1 MSQQR
6 FMAGLQSN
14 VNADRNRL
22 QKEWDKVQSDVR
34 DKKGG
39 SATGRLYGAIGGT
52 ALAALALGMGPIG
65 MGILAGMGSR
75 AGSEIGEHY
84 TGEDGQVDAI
94 TLDTEG
100 YTYGQNE
107 VDAAAQ
113 DVIDST
119 EGFGIQQT
127 LQAGSDA
134 WSAYKLGG
142 AKDLA
147 GNAAFGKGGVIPK
160 AVGNTSEWIKGLWS

>member
-1 MSQQR
+1 MAQQR

-22 QKEWDKVQSDVR
+22 QAEWEQTQAVIR
-34 DKKGG
+34 KKKPG
-39 SATGRLYGAIGGT
+39 SAKGRLYGAIGGT
-52 ALAALALGMGPIG
+52 ALAALALGMGPVG
-65 MGILAGMGSR
+65 MAILAGVGSR
-75 AGSEIGEHY
+75 AGSEYGEHY

-100 YTYGQNE
+100 YTYGQND

-119 EGFGIQQT
+119 QGFGLQQT
-127 LQAGSDA
+127 MQAGNDA

-142 AKDLA
+142 AKI
-147 GNAAFGKGGVIPK
+147 GGEAAFGKNG
-160 AVGNTSEWIKGLWS
+160 AVLNKINKVKGFFS